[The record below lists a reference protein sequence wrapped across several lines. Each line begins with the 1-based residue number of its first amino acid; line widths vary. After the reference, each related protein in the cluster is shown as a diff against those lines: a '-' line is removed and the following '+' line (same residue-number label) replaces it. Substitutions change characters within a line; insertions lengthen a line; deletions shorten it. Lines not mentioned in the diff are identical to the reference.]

1 MTDDPAS
8 ADTARALAASL
19 FAELIVGEQL
29 ANRLVT
35 RSLPGGMQLSHFSV
49 LNLLAHLNEERT
61 PAQLAEAFHVGR
73 SAMTNTLARL
83 EWAGHVHVRPDWDD
97 ARRKWVA
104 ISPSGRWKSK
114 SDRRMGPCRRA
125 ARPGQEGAAGAA
137 RSRWRDL
144 FSGASAPAI
153 AGPRRDV
160 QPFQA
165 GPL

>member
-104 ISPSGRWKSK
+104 ISPSGRAAR
-114 SDRRMGPCRRA
+114 DAALAAFLPRLADIVRDIGPSEVRRA
-125 ARPGQEGAAGAA
+125 LPI
-137 RSRWRDL
+137 L
-144 FSGASAPAI
+144 
-153 AGPRRDV
+153 RRLRERLEDET
-160 QPFQA
+160 
-165 GPL
+165 